1 MNTRA
6 KTKVARPFALVVLL
20 LAMACLC
27 AGCAQ
32 AGQKADSASAEP
44 AQVMAI
50 NGPTGIGMAN
60 LADDSAYNVQ
70 FVSQPD
76 QVVSAVSSGSVDI
89 AAVPTNLAS
98 TLYNKTQ
105 GGVKVVAVDAL
116 GSLYVVDN
124 GQPVAN
130 LADLKGKTVY
140 ATGQG
145 ANPQYVLE
153 YLLTQAGLVPGQDV
167 TVTYV
172 ADNAQLAAMVANGEA
187 PIAMLPEPFVSVA
200 QGKNAGVQVALNIN
214 DLWKQA
220 TGTDLAL
227 GCVVA
232 RTDYLDEHPEAVDAF
247 LTDLD
252 GSIAKANDDVAATAQ
267 LCADK
272 GILPNAAAAQEAIP
286 RCGLV
291 YLTGDDMKAPVNGFL
306 GVLAQSNPSSV
317 GGSVPGDDFY
327 YRG

>member
-6 KTKVARPFALVVLL
+6 KTKVARPFALAVLL

-44 AQVMAI
+44 PQVMAI

-124 GQPVAN
+124 GKPVAN

-153 YLLTQAGLVPGQDV
+153 YLLTQAGLVPG
-167 TVTYV
+167 
-172 ADNAQLAAMVANGEA
+172 
-187 PIAMLPEPFVSVA
+187 
-200 QGKNAGVQVALNIN
+200 AGRYG
-214 DLWKQA
+214 DLCRRQRPA
-220 TGTDLAL
+220 CGYGGQRRSLD
-227 GCVVA
+227 CDVA
-232 RTDYLDEHPEAVDAF
+232 RTL
-247 LTDLD
+247 
-252 GSIAKANDDVAATAQ
+252 
-267 LCADK
+267 
-272 GILPNAAAAQEAIP
+272 
-286 RCGLV
+286 R
-291 YLTGDDMKAPVNGFL
+291 
-306 GVLAQSNPSSV
+306 V
-317 GGSVPGDDFY
+317 GGSRKERRRAGGFEHQRPVEAGHRY
-327 YRG
+327 

>member
-6 KTKVARPFALVVLL
+6 KTKVARPFALAVLF

-27 AGCAQ
+27 VGCAQ
-32 AGQKADSASAEP
+32 AGQKAESASAEP

-105 GGVKVVAVDAL
+105 GGVKIVAVDAL
-116 GSLYVVDN
+116 GSLYLVDN

-140 ATGQG
+140 ATGEG

-153 YLLTQAGLVPGQDV
+153 YLLEQAGLVPGQDV

-200 QGKNAGVQVALNIN
+200 QAKNAGVQVALSVG

-232 RTDYLDEHPEAVDAF
+232 RTDYIDEHPAAIGAF
-247 LTDLD
+247 LSDLD
-252 GSIAKANDDVAATAQ
+252 ASIAQANGDVAATAQ

-272 GILPNAAAAQEAIP
+272 GILPNAQAAQAAIP

-291 YLTGDDMKAPVNGFL
+291 CLTGDDMKAPVNGFL
-306 GVLAQSNPSSV
+306 GVLAQSNPTSV
-317 GGSVPGDDFY
+317 GGAVPGDGLY
-327 YRG
+327 YKG

>member
-6 KTKVARPFALVVLL
+6 KTKVARPFALAVLF

-27 AGCAQ
+27 VGCAQ
-32 AGQKADSASAEP
+32 AGQKAESASAEP

-116 GSLYVVDN
+116 GSLYVVEN

-140 ATGQG
+140 ATGEG

-153 YLLTQAGLVPGQDV
+153 YLLEQAGLVPGQDV

-200 QGKNAGVQVALNIN
+200 QAKDAGVQVALSVN

-232 RTDYLDEHPEAVDAF
+232 RTDYIDEHPAVVGAF
-247 LTDLD
+247 LSDLD
-252 GSIAKANDDVAATAQ
+252 ASIAQANGDVAATAQ

-291 YLTGDDMKAPVNGFL
+291 CLTGDDMKAPVNGFL